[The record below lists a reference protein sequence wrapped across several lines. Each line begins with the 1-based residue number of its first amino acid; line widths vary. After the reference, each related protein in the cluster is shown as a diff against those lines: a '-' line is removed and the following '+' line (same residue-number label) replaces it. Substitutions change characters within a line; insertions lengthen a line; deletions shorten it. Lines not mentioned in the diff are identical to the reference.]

1 MPNNYSSKDR
11 KKTPA
16 ASYGQRERKGFAP
29 AGGRKNGDN
38 PRERSSFRPAA
49 ARKTEDGLRRMEKR
63 NGTAA
68 GRTAD
73 TVIMNTGRRRVPAA
87 NGFLLLNPVRSRI
100 PIRKS
105 IS

>member
-38 PRERSSFRPAA
+38 PRER
-49 ARKTEDGLRRMEKR
+49 RKQKTAFAGPDGLSRMEKR